1 MEKKLFATPEY
12 ATGEEIKEV
21 RKQLRLTQ
29 KEFAQ
34 LIGCSKPTIERWERS
49 EDSITGPVAL
59 LLKMLKNYPDY
70 VSKMK
75 LPEKTYPL
83 RLYYM
88 HHHTI
93 CTVIDVNELE
103 RKVKIYN
110 YTDHILFR
118 AFGIEENPDYK
129 QYLKFLESR
138 CFPRSRDKMKLI
150 LKDLDLPFYDPFMI
164 IQKTEGKMAE
174 DDFWIKIE
182 R

>member
-12 ATGEEIKEV
+12 VTGEEIKEV
-21 RKQLRLTQ
+21 RKELRLTQ

-34 LIGCSKPTIERWERS
+34 LISCSKPTIERWERS
-49 EDSITGPVAL
+49 EDPITGPVAL
-59 LLKMLKNYPDY
+59 LLKMLKTYPDY

-129 QYLKFLESR
+129 QYLEFLESR